1 MQMQMLTKFETKS
14 SRVKGVAFHPKR
26 PWTLASLHNG
36 SIQLWDYRM
45 GTLLDRF
52 EEHEGPVR
60 GISFHPT
67 QELFVSGGDDYK
79 VKVWNYRTRRCIFTL
94 QGHLDYVRTVY
105 FHPEQPWIIS
115 ASDDQTIRIWNWQS
129 RQCIAVLTGHNHYV
143 MCAQFH
149 PTDDLVVSACLDQTV
164 RVWDISGLRRKSA
177 AGAQPMMNDPLNAQ
191 RMGAQ
196 GDFFNV
202 TDVVV
207 KFVLEGHT
215 RGVNWASFHPTMPLV
230 LSCGDDRQVKIWRM
244 NESRAWEVDTCRG
257 HYNNVNSALFHPRR
271 DFILSDSEDKT
282 IRVWDTTRRTL
293 IQTFRREQDRFW
305 CLTAHP
311 ELNLFAAGHDN
322 GLIVFKLERERPAAA
337 IHQNTLLYVSDSKV
351 RLHNFTDSSDQ
362 PTIAIRTA
370 PAGQYLPPPRTM
382 SFNPSE
388 KAVLITSDAEGGS
401 YELYALPRNL
411 TGHVTEATSTRR
423 GIGSCAIWT
432 GRNRFAVLDKNA
444 QQILIKDL
452 SNQTTKTIQPPVV
465 VESIFA
471 APGLQLLL
479 ATATSVV
486 LFDVQTRE
494 VMGEISAAPVKYVAW
509 NSDMSAVAL
518 LCKHTITLANRQL
531 EQLCQVH
538 ETIRIKSAVWDD
550 SGVLLYTTLNHI
562 KFALPQGDTG
572 IIRTIDNPLYL
583 VRAQGGNVYCLDREG
598 SVQTVKIDPTEY
610 RFKLALQH
618 RNYEEVVS
626 IIRNSN
632 LVGQSIIAYLQKN
645 GYPEIA
651 LHFVRDDT
659 ARFELALECGN
670 MDIAL
675 ETAKA
680 IDKPAYWDKFSQEA
694 LRRGQVQLVELA
706 YQRVKAYDKLSFLYS
721 ITGNSEKL
729 AKMQKIAIMRDD
741 PQSRLQNSLYLG
753 DVEDRIRVLRESGQ
767 LSLAYLTAKTHGLDQ
782 EAESIR
788 AAAGIE
794 ESGIVGVPDAGSAAL
809 LQPATPIVPAVE
821 LDWPQLHV
829 SKGIFD
835 GKFSFGDKGA
845 AARSGKSRVADLATA
860 MVDGDDADEGSGA
873 WGIDDGDDAMGG
885 QAGDSLG
892 GDNAGFGY
900 GDEPDLLGDDAE
912 GEGGWGIDDDDGEL
926 DAEIAADAT
935 AAAAAGYVAPQP
947 GISELEIWSR
957 NSPLAVD
964 QIAAGNF
971 EQAMRLLRDQVG
983 IASFDALKPAFLE
996 IYSASRS
1003 VLTTTPFSKATRIP
1017 LRRNPTDA
1025 NDRSQYLP
1033 VQLYSLA
1040 SSLEQLQQGYRATTA
1055 AKFEEALTLFK
1066 RLLLSLIFVAAD
1078 TLEDANEIK
1087 QLLQISREY
1096 VIGISIELER
1106 AAVSKEEPTEE
1117 NSTRLVEL
1125 AAYFTHCQ
1133 LRADHEKLS
1142 LRLAMNTAYK
1152 QKCFKAAG
1160 EFAQRLLELVPA
1172 PQIAEKARKM
1182 ITICDRQSRDSLPVN
1197 YDARN
1202 PFVICAASHTP
1213 IHRGDAAINC
1223 PYCQASYKPEY
1234 EGGLCHVCT
1243 IAKIGAKASG
1253 LRSLVSSD

>member
-1 MQMQMLTKFETKS
+1 MQMLTKFETKS
-14 SRVKGVAFHPKR
+14 SRVKGTAFHPKR
-26 PWTLASLHNG
+26 PWILASLHNG

-177 AGAQPMMNDPLNAQ
+177 AGAQPMMGDPLSSQ
-191 RMGAQ
+191 RLNTQ

-215 RGVNWASFHPTMPLV
+215 RGVNWATFHPTMPLI

-257 HYNNVNSALFHPRR
+257 HYNNVNSALFHPKREL
-271 DFILSDSEDKT
+271 ILSDSEDKT

-293 IQTFRREQDRFW
+293 LQTFRRDQDRFW
-305 CLTAHP
+305 CMNAHP

-322 GLIVFKLERERPAAA
+322 GLIVFKLERERPASA
-337 IHQNTLLYVSDSKV
+337 IHQNSLLYVKDSQV
-351 RLHNFTDSSDQ
+351 RLHDFTSANDAPMVS
-362 PTIAIRTA
+362 IRTA

-382 SFNPSE
+382 SFNPAE
-388 KAVLITSDAEGGS
+388 KAVLLTSDAEGGS
-401 YELYALPRNL
+401 YELYNLPRQVN
-411 TGHVTEATSTRR
+411 GQVSDSAQARR
-423 GIGSCAIWT
+423 GAGSCAIWT
-432 GRNRFAVLDKNA
+432 GRNRFAVLDKAA

-452 SNQTTKTIQPPVV
+452 TNQTTKTIKPPVT
-465 VESIFA
+465 VEAIFN
-471 APGLQLLL
+471 APGSQILLS
-479 ATATSVV
+479 TATSVV
-486 LFDVQTRE
+486 LFDVQTRQ
-494 VMGEISAAPVKYVAW
+494 VVSEINAAPVKYVVW
-509 NSDMSAVAL
+509 SSDMSTVAL
-518 LCKHTITLANRQL
+518 LCKHTITLANKQL
-531 EQLCQVH
+531 DQLCQVH
-538 ETIRIKSAVWDD
+538 ETIRIKSAMWDA

-562 KFALPQGDTG
+562 KFALPRGDSG
-572 IIRTIDNPLYL
+572 IVRTIDNPIYL
-583 VRAQGGNVYCLDREG
+583 VRVQGGDLHCLDREG
-598 SVQTVKIDPTEY
+598 SVNVIKIDPTEY

-680 IDKPAYWDKFSQEA
+680 IDTPAYWNKFSQEA
-694 LRRGQVQLVELA
+694 LRRGHIQMVELA
-706 YQRVKAYDKLSFLYS
+706 YQRTKAYDKLSFLYS
-721 ITGNSEKL
+721 ITGNTEKL
-729 AKMQKIAIMRDD
+729 VKMQKIAIMRNDL
-741 PQSRLQNSLYLG
+741 QSRLQNSLFIG
-753 DVEDRIRVLRESGQ
+753 DVEDRVRVLQESGQ
-767 LSLAYLTAKTHGLDQ
+767 HALAYLTAKSHGLVE

-788 AAAGIE
+788 AGAGIE
-794 ESGIVGVPDAGSAAL
+794 EADITSADVAGGSKL
-809 LQPATPIVPAVE
+809 LLPTTPVISSTE

-835 GKFSFGDKGA
+835 GKFNFGDKGA
-845 AARSGKSRVADLATA
+845 GPHPGKSRVADLATA
-860 MVDGDDADEGSGA
+860 AVDGDDAAGAWDIDEGENMGV
-873 WGIDDGDDAMGG
+873 DDEE
-885 QAGDSLG
+885 
-892 GDNAGFGY
+892 GFG
-900 GDEPDLLGDDAE
+900 GAGADEVDLLGDEAE
-912 GEGGWGIDDDDGEL
+912 AGAEGGWGIDDDGEL
-926 DAEIAADAT
+926 DAEIAAEAT
-935 AAAAAGYVAPQP
+935 AAAAAGFVAPQP
-947 GISELEIWSR
+947 GISELEVWSR
-957 NSPLAVD
+957 NSTLAVD

-983 IASFDALKPAFLE
+983 IASFDALKPAFME
-996 IYSASRS
+996 IYTSSRS
-1003 VLTTTPFSKATRIP
+1003 VLTTAPFATPSRIP
-1017 LRRNPTDA
+1017 LRRNPAESTEA
-1025 NDRSQYLP
+1025 SQYFP
-1033 VQLYSLA
+1033 AKIYSLS

-1055 AKFEEALTLFK
+1055 AKFEDGLVLFK
-1066 RLLLSLIFVAAD
+1066 RLLLSLIFVSVD
-1078 TLEDANEIK
+1078 TAEDANEIK
-1087 QLLQISREY
+1087 QLLQICREY
-1096 VIGISIELER
+1096 ILGITIELER
-1106 AAVSKEEPTEE
+1106 ASVAKEEATEE
-1117 NSTRLVEL
+1117 NSVRLVEL
-1125 AAYFTHCQ
+1125 AAFFTHCQ

-1142 LRLAMNTAYK
+1142 LRAAMNTAYK
-1152 QKCFKAAG
+1152 HKCFKAAG
-1160 EFAQRLLELVPA
+1160 EFAQRLLDLVPT
-1172 PQIAEKARKM
+1172 PQIADKARKM
-1182 ITICDRQSRDSLPVN
+1182 ITICDRQSRDNLAIN

-1213 IHRGDAAINC
+1213 IHRGEPAVNC
-1223 PYCQASYKPEY
+1223 PYCQAAYKPKHNGE
-1234 EGGLCHVCT
+1234 LCRVCT
-1243 IAKIGAKASG
+1243 VAKIGAKATG
-1253 LRSLVSSD
+1253 LRSLASAN

>member
-1 MQMQMLTKFETKS
+1 MQMLTKFETKS

-79 VKVWNYRTRRCIFTL
+79 VKVWNHRTRRCIFTL

-164 RVWDISGLRRKSA
+164 RVWDISGLTRKSA
-177 AGAQPMMNDPLNAQ
+177 AGAQPMMTDPLTAQ

-215 RGVNWASFHPTMPLV
+215 RGVNWATFHPTMPLI

-244 NESRAWEVDTCRG
+244 NDSRAWEVDTCRG
-257 HYNNVNSALFHPRR
+257 HYNNVNSAMFHPKRE
-271 DFILSDSEDKT
+271 FILSDSEDKT

-293 IQTFRREQDRFW
+293 LQTFRREQDRFW

-337 IHQNTLLYVSDSKV
+337 IHQNTLLYVKSSQIYM
-351 RLHNFTDSSDQ
+351 HNFADSSDQ
-362 PTIAIRTA
+362 PIVAIRTA

-388 KAVLITSDAEGGS
+388 KAILLTSDAEGGS
-401 YELYALPRNL
+401 YELYTLPRNL
-411 TGHVTEATSTRR
+411 TGYVAEAGQSRR
-423 GIGSCAIWT
+423 GTGSCAVWT
-432 GRNRFAVLDKNA
+432 GRNRFAVLDKGA

-452 SNQTTKTIQPPVV
+452 SNQTTKTIQPPVA
-465 VESIFA
+465 VEAIFA
-471 APGLQLLL
+471 APGSQLLL
-479 ATATSVV
+479 ATTTSVV
-486 LFDVQTRE
+486 LFDVQTRQT
-494 VMGEISAAPVKYVAW
+494 VAEINTAPVKYVVW
-509 NSDMSAVAL
+509 SSDMSTVAL
-518 LCKHTITLANRQL
+518 LCKHTITLAGKQL

-572 IIRTIDNPLYL
+572 IIRTIDNPVYL
-583 VRAQGGNVYCLDREG
+583 ARVQGGDVHCLDREG
-598 SVQTVKIDPTEY
+598 SVQTMKIDPTEY
-610 RFKLALQH
+610 KFKLALVH

-694 LRRGQVQLVELA
+694 LRRGHVQMVELA
-706 YQRVKAYDKLSFLYS
+706 YQRTKSYDKLSFLYS
-721 ITGNSEKL
+721 ITGNVDKL
-729 AKMQKIAIMRDD
+729 AKMQKISIMRDD

-753 DVEDRIRVLRESGQ
+753 DIEDRVRVLRESGQ
-767 LSLAYLTAKTHGLDQ
+767 LSLAYLTAKTHGLVD

-788 AAAGIE
+788 IAAGIE
-794 ESGIVGVPDAGSAAL
+794 EEDIVGVPSTGQGTL
-809 LQPATPIVPAVE
+809 LYPATPIVPAPE

-835 GKFSFGDKGA
+835 GKFNFGDKGA
-845 AARSGKSRVADLATA
+845 SPHPGKPRAADLASA
-860 MVDGDDADEGSGA
+860 VADGDNVDESSGA
-873 WGIDDGDDAMGG
+873 WGVDEDGGNLGGAAARNAFDDEDDLADDA
-885 QAGDSLG
+885 
-892 GDNAGFGY
+892 
-900 GDEPDLLGDDAE
+900 
-912 GEGGWGIDDDDGEL
+912 EGGWGIEDDGEL
-926 DAEIAADAT
+926 DADIAAEAT
-935 AAAAAGYVAPQP
+935 AAAAAGFVPPQP
-947 GISELEIWSR
+947 GISELEVWSR

-964 QIAAGNF
+964 QIAAGKF
-971 EQAMRLLRDQVG
+971 DQAMKLLRDQVG

-1003 VLTTTPFSKATRIP
+1003 VLTTAPFASAARIP
-1017 LRRNPTDA
+1017 LRRNPTNA
-1025 NDRSQYLP
+1025 TERSQFLP
-1033 VQLYSLA
+1033 AQIYSLA
-1040 SSLEQLQQGYRATTA
+1040 SSLEQLQQGYRTTTG
-1055 AKFEEALTLFK
+1055 AKFEDALALFK
-1066 RLLLSLIFVAAD
+1066 RLLLSLIFVTAD
-1078 TLEDANEIK
+1078 SIEDANEIK

-1106 AAVSKEEPTEE
+1106 AAVSKEEPTDE
-1117 NSTRLVEL
+1117 NAIRLVEL

-1133 LRADHEKLS
+1133 LRADHEKLA
-1142 LRLAMNTAYK
+1142 LRLAMNTAYTH
-1152 QKCFKAAG
+1152 KCFKAAG
-1160 EFAQRLLELVPA
+1160 EFAQRLVDLVPA
-1172 PQIAEKARKM
+1172 PPIAERARKM
-1182 ITICDRQSRDSLPVN
+1182 ITICDRQSRDTLPVN

-1202 PFVICAASHTP
+1202 PFVVCAASHTP
-1213 IHRGDAAINC
+1213 IHKGEPAVNC
-1223 PYCQASYKPEY
+1223 PYCQATYKPEF
-1234 EGGLCHVCT
+1234 EGSLCSVCT
-1243 IAKIGAKASG
+1243 IAKIGAKATG
-1253 LRSLVSSD
+1253 LRSLASSD